1 MEPTIILKHSHG
13 QLDAFKREEYMP
25 FADRTSRPL
34 QSILN
39 MDHCITY
46 LRVTTTE
53 YADGKLL
60 QYAIEPCL
68 VPVHK
73 GRSKLD

>member
-1 MEPTIILKHSHG
+1 MVSYN
-13 QLDAFKREEYMP
+13 AFERNEYMP
-25 FADRTSRPL
+25 FADWTSRPL

-53 YADGKLL
+53 YANSKLL
-60 QYAIEPCL
+60 QDTIETCL
-68 VPVHK
+68 ISVHK
-73 GRSKLD
+73 EQSKLD